1 MPLDLDNKVAE
12 VIAIIALLISVLSV
26 IYARGQRAAADHANV
41 IAVLESRRP
50 LRLQV
55 FQSMHQ
61 FSKYCSSYWTLYH
74 MGEVNRSREL
84 TERIDTFKWEI
95 EQQGQLDMPDVEEKA
110 KALVNGAW
118 KLQRLVDRI
127 AGGQNNPHDREYAT
141 AVENVEGLVDWFD
154 KENREL
160 KALFQPYLAAA

>member
-26 IYARGQRAAADHANV
+26 IYARGQRAAADRANV

-55 FQSMHQ
+55 FQSMHH

-74 MGEVNRSREL
+74 MGEVN
-84 TERIDTFKWEI
+84 
-95 EQQGQLDMPDVEEKA
+95 
-110 KALVNGAW
+110 
-118 KLQRLVDRI
+118 
-127 AGGQNNPHDREYAT
+127 
-141 AVENVEGLVDWFD
+141 
-154 KENREL
+154 
-160 KALFQPYLAAA
+160 